1 MAIVPQRRTGK
12 TRKNRRRSH
21 LALDLPGMMACPN
34 CGEMKLSHNICPAC
48 GYYDGK
54 QVITIK
60 VKSEVEEEAK
70 ATKKETKAKAVP
82 AEVKGTKKPA
92 KKVEVNESMDAK
104 KQTRSRQKTT
114 SQA

>member
-12 TRKNRRRSH
+12 TRKRRRRSH
-21 LALDLPGMMACPN
+21 LALDVPGMMACPN

-60 VKSEVEEEAK
+60 QKAEVEEEVK
-70 ATKKETKAKAVP
+70 QTKKDTKAKSVP
-82 AEVKGTKKPA
+82 AEVKSAKKPA
-92 KKVEVNESMDAK
+92 KKVEATDAVGAK
-104 KQTRSRQKTT
+104 KQTRRPTKTT